1 MKYDRDTVFE
11 RGIWYQ
17 EDMNIRTKMVS
28 LLALLFVA
36 LIVLDL
42 AVQNRILLPSFA
54 ELERD
59 DAKTSMKRIEFALGQ
74 TLDGLQLTAADWG
87 NWEDIFR
94 FMQTADS
101 TFQSRFV
108 KTNITQL
115 SMKQL
120 QSNVLMVV
128 DMRGDV
134 LLSHAVD
141 FNSGAKLDL
150 DLANQK
156 VLPENFPWRRNLAG
170 GAPARGLIQTNLGVM
185 MLAAAPILDG
195 TGGGQPAGMVILGR
209 LLELPQVELLGAQ
222 AQVAVAVTQ
231 DRGSINGEQVVETE
245 SQTQVYRS
253 FTDIYGEPVLNLR
266 VSAPRRITARG
277 RDAITYA
284 SAYLIGAA
292 AAALALLVIVLNRMV
307 LGPLARVTRHAVAIG
322 KGTDLSARL
331 NLDRHDEIGRLA
343 REFDGMVA
351 RVADTRR
358 ELVDQSFQAGFAELA
373 KGVLH
378 NLGNAMTPLGVRV
391 SKLGERLRDAP
402 AGDLAAA
409 SAELAGAE
417 TSSARHADL
426 EEFLRLGC
434 RSMAATVEDAKQD
447 VAVIQRQSVFVQT
460 ALSELM
466 RSTRNAHVIESVCL
480 PDLVTQTLEIVPD
493 AARHRL
499 AVESDESLRK
509 LGAVPI
515 ARTVLRLVLQNLII
529 NAADAVRDAGRAK
542 GVMRVA
548 AEIVSDA
555 GREHLHLQCKDDGVG
570 ISKDNLERVFEKGF
584 STKCHDTN
592 YGIGLH
598 WCANAI
604 AALGGRIW
612 AASEGPGLGAS
623 MHLLLPLAIRE
634 A

>member
-1 MKYDRDTVFE
+1 
-11 RGIWYQ
+11 
-17 EDMNIRTKMVS
+17 MNIRTKMVS

-36 LIVLDL
+36 LIALDL
-42 AVQNRILLPSFA
+42 AVQSRILLPSFA

-74 TLDGLQLTAADWG
+74 TLDGLQVTAADWG
-87 NWEDIFR
+87 NWEEVYG
-94 FMQTADS
+94 FMQTLDPV
-101 TFQSRFV
+101 FVSRFAKLNV
-108 KTNITQL
+108 TQL

-120 QSNVLMVV
+120 QANVLLIV
-128 DMRGDV
+128 DLHGNLV
-134 LLSHAVD
+134 LSNAQD
-141 FNSGAKLDL
+141 FNSGANLDL
-150 DLANQK
+150 DLVNRK
-156 VLPENFPWRRNLAG
+156 VLPENFPWRRNLATG
-170 GAPARGLIQTNLGVM
+170 QPAQGLIQTNLGVM
-185 MLAAAPILDG
+185 MLAAAPILNG
-195 TGGGQPAGMVILGR
+195 TGGGQPAGLVIMGR

-222 AQVAVAVTQ
+222 AQVAVSVTQ
-231 DRGSINGEQVVETE
+231 DRGSVHGEQVVETE

-253 FTDIYGEPVLNLR
+253 FTDIYGQPVLNLR
-266 VSAPRRITARG
+266 VSVPRRITARG
-277 RDAITYA
+277 RDAVTYA
-284 SAYLIGAA
+284 SVYLIGAA
-292 AAALALLVIVLNRMV
+292 VAALVLLVIVLNRMV

-351 RVADTRR
+351 RVANTRR

-391 SKLGERLRDAP
+391 SKLGDRLRDAP
-402 AGDLAAA
+402 AGDLAVA

-417 TSSARHADL
+417 TGSARHADL
-426 EEFLRLGC
+426 KEFLRLGC
-434 RSMAATVEDAKQD
+434 RGMAATVEEAKQD

-548 AEIVSDA
+548 AEIVRDA
-555 GREHLHLQCKDDGVG
+555 GREQLHLQCKDDGVG

-584 STKCHDTN
+584 STKSHDTN

-634 A
+634 V